1 MVFILSTLRSH
12 FILFCA
18 SAMLIFGLTENG
30 HAQTLPA
37 AARQVLDNTQ
47 AGILSIAIWPV
58 EASGTR
64 FNADAAAALSDE
76 IEQAV
81 GRKARELNLKIITRR
96 QLEKV
101 LREIKLTGSDF
112 QDFNSLSKSNGVD
125 AIVVTSVSFPKTTC
139 MSVGLKLL
147 GTSDG
152 NKAEVINIAKPFL
165 VKIHRNELDL
175 TGCDD

>member
-1 MVFILSTLRSH
+1 MNQKLAQS
-12 FILFCA
+12 A
-18 SAMLIFGLTENG
+18 SLTITDYHNGLNDVNELIKNYSKNDKNDVIDKKT
-30 HAQTLPA
+30 
-37 AARQVLDNTQ
+37 
-47 AGILSIAIWPV
+47 
-58 EASGTR
+58 
-64 FNADAAAALSDE
+64 
-76 IEQAV
+76 
-81 GRKARELNLKIITRR
+81 ARELNLKIITRR

-101 LREIKLTGSDF
+101 LREIKLIGSDS

-147 GTSDG
+147 GTSEE

-165 VKIHRNELDL
+165 VKIQGNELDL

>member
-1 MVFILSTLRSH
+1 MSTLRSQL
-12 FILFCA
+12 FFFCA
-18 SAMLIFGLTENG
+18 SVMLIFGLTENG
-30 HAQTLPA
+30 LAQTLPA
-37 AARQVLDNTQ
+37 AARQVLDSPQ
-47 AGILSIAIWPV
+47 GILTIAIWPV

-64 FNADAAAALSDE
+64 FNTEAAAALSDE
-76 IEQAV
+76 IEQSV

-101 LREIKLTGSDF
+101 LREIKLTGSDS

-147 GTSDG
+147 GTSEE

-165 VKIHRNELDL
+165 VKIQGNELDL